1 MAPSKRYGAGDTK
14 PNITREGDYQ
24 MSASYDRLTI
34 PAPEADCPFEATE
47 GYVVARR
54 NLLIGLWAGRRLG
67 LSGADLEAYAQTV
80 VAADHEEPGHEDV
93 LRKLRADFA
102 QAGRPVSEAD
112 LNAQL
117 VACHTEA
124 SRQCAATD

>member
-1 MAPSKRYGAGDTK
+1 
-14 PNITREGDYQ
+14 
-24 MSASYDRLTI
+24 MSASYDRSTV
-34 PAPEADCPFEATE
+34 PAPEAACPFEATE

-67 LSGADLEAYAQTV
+67 LSGADLETYAQTV
-80 VAADHEEPGHEDV
+80 VAADREEPGHEDV

>member
-1 MAPSKRYGAGDTK
+1 MP
-14 PNITREGDYQ
+14 
-24 MSASYDRLTI
+24 ASYNRSTV
-34 PAPEADCPFEATE
+34 PAPEAACPFEASE

-54 NLLIGLWAGRRLG
+54 NLLLGLWAGRRLG
-67 LSGADLEAYAQTV
+67 LSGADLEAYARAV
-80 VAADHEEPGHEDV
+80 VAADQDVPGHEDV

-102 QAGRPVSEAD
+102 QAGQAISEAE
-112 LNAQL
+112 LNAQI